1 MRSSGQEF
9 QNSGDEDPI
18 KKRQGRSGST
28 QSFKRPPPPIIC
40 FNRKELTQIL
50 QVYGMRVAKGEW
62 RDYALNTYKDRAVFS
77 IFRKSSEVPLYRIEK
92 NIRFAKKQG
101 AYRII
106 TPTGLI
112 LKRGHDLDAVLRA
125 IKPKPKLALV

>member
-1 MRSSGQEF
+1 MRSGGQDF
-9 QNSGDEDPI
+9 QNNGDENPI
-18 KKRQGRSGST
+18 TKRQGHSASYRNP
-28 QSFKRPPPPIIC
+28 KRPPPAIIC

-62 RDYALNTYKDRAVFS
+62 RDYAINTYKDRAVFS

-92 NIRFAKKQG
+92 NTRFAKKQG
-101 AYRII
+101 AFRII

-125 IKPKPKLALV
+125 IKPKPKLELV